1 MRCSKGLGVTSRRPL
16 WVRRVDDA
24 RLAVE
29 RADEERVDPE
39 RDDPACGRAERRFS
53 GGRRRED
60 CAAGREELD
69 RDVLRRDCDGPV
81 EP

>member
-1 MRCSKGLGVTSRRPL
+1 MTSRRPL
-16 WVRRVDDA
+16 WVRRVDDE

-39 RDDPACGRAERRFS
+39 RDDSDCVREERTFC

-60 CAAGREELD
+60 CAAGREELE
-69 RDVLRRDCDGPV
+69 RDVLRRDCEGPV